1 MTLERLLSWVR
12 LWIIILL
19 VGFAL
24 LITGLRFA
32 ANLATGYR
40 DELQQTLSQSLGVR
54 LEFQTITA
62 RMSQLDPEV
71 QVQDL
76 LFFDESPQQADA
88 LIRSLSVRVDLL
100 RSIVEQRLVIR
111 SLTISGLE
119 LILKQLPSGQWTF
132 AEKLLEPAERS
143 MLNFARIE
151 ELALTNFAIRLEQ
164 SQQDWLVTAMNP
176 SGLFLGLQG
185 GQRVA
190 KGTLNLM
197 LDQGLAGQ
205 SFELQNLRFS
215 ATFDDAPGRFLSS
228 NFTAYAELNGLPSTL
243 ISKDIPVIRR
253 PRRSVCIRVG
263 EKPGGYR
270 IVQRKTNC

>member
-54 LEFQTITA
+54 LEFQAITA

-76 LFFDESPQQADA
+76 LFFDESPQEADA

-143 MLNFARIE
+143 VLNFARIE

-176 SGLFLGLQG
+176 SGLFLGVAG
-185 GQRVA
+185 RPTGRQRH
-190 KGTLNLM
+190 LE
-197 LDQGLAGQ
+197 
-205 SFELQNLRFS
+205 S
-215 ATFDDAPGRFLSS
+215 DA
-228 NFTAYAELNGLPSTL
+228 
-243 ISKDIPVIRR
+243 
-253 PRRSVCIRVG
+253 RSRARWSIL
-263 EKPGGYR
+263 
-270 IVQRKTNC
+270 

>member
-12 LWIIILL
+12 LWIIVLL

-40 DELQQTLSQSLGVR
+40 DELQQTLSRSLGVH

-71 QVQDL
+71 QVQEL
-76 LFFDESPQQADA
+76 LLFDESPEQADA
-88 LIRSLSVRVDLL
+88 LIRSLSVRVDLF

-119 LILKQLPSGQWTF
+119 LILKQLQSGQWTF

-143 MLNFARIE
+143 
-151 ELALTNFAIRLEQ
+151 
-164 SQQDWLVTAMNP
+164 V
-176 SGLFLGLQG
+176 
-185 GQRVA
+185 
-190 KGTLNLM
+190 
-197 LDQGLAGQ
+197 
-205 SFELQNLRFS
+205 LRF
-215 ATFDDAPGRFLSS
+215 RS
-228 NFTAYAELNGLPSTL
+228 N
-243 ISKDIPVIRR
+243 
-253 PRRSVCIRVG
+253 
-263 EKPGGYR
+263 
-270 IVQRKTNC
+270 